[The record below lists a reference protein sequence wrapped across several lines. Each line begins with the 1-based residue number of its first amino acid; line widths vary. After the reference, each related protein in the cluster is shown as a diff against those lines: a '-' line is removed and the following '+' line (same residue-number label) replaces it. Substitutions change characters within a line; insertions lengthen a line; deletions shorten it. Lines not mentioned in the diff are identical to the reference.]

1 MCSTERIDE
10 LVLNRSTI
18 ISFRIKGEGQNIW
31 SQDGENGI
39 AASIFPKLAQ
49 RY

>member
-31 SQDGENGI
+31 SQDGEEENE
-39 AASIFPKLAQ
+39 IFLKK
-49 RY
+49 